1 MKKTVLWGALF
12 TLITTQANSD
22 ATQQAISTQNS
33 ASTGTNVVSE
43 STNQAPATNQNTQ
56 QNQVNQPVQSSGQ
69 QPTQAI
75 QSNQQN
81 QPTQSGEQQSNPNVQ
96 NNQQNQPA
104 QQQTT
109 QQPAHQQTPSQQT
122 APVMNCDYKISAET
136 KTIDQSLVLTWTEKA
151 IIQSFDFDPA
161 TVDAQLQKLQT
172 CFTDQGWLSFN
183 SALQKSGNLDAIKS
197 QKLHVSSQIDG
208 QPQVTEAIE
217 NQWKITIPLQVVYQN
232 DKEKVTQLLNVN
244 VTIGRK
250 ITGDLGINQMIAMP
264 RSATNTPPTNSSTNT
279 TPSTTNTSTPQTQT
293 PGDTTNNA
301 SKTNTET
308 QTGTSTTSPPSGST
322 TNTQN

>member
-12 TLITTQANSD
+12 TLITTQANSE

-43 STNQAPATNQNTQ
+43 STNQVPTTNQNAQ
-56 QNQVNQPVQSSGQ
+56 QNQLNQPVQSNGQ
-69 QPTQAI
+69 QPTQSI
-75 QSNQQN
+75 QNNQQN
-81 QPTQSGEQQSNPNVQ
+81 QPSQTGEQQSNQNTQ

-109 QQPAHQQTPSQQT
+109 KQPAQQQVPSQQT
-122 APVMNCDYKISAET
+122 APVINCDYKISAET
-136 KTIDQSLVLTWTEKA
+136 KAIEQSLVLTWSEKA

-161 TVDAQLQKLQT
+161 TVDAQLQKLQA

-217 NQWKITIPLQVVYQN
+217 NQWKIIIPLQVVYQN

-244 VTIGRK
+244 VTVGRK
-250 ITGDLGINQMIAMP
+250 ITGDLGINQMIAVP
-264 RSATNTPPTNSSTNT
+264 RTATNTSQTNSPSNTN
-279 TPSTTNTSTPQTQT
+279 PADANTSTPQT
-293 PGDTTNNA
+293 PSDTTNNA
-301 SKTNTET
+301 TQTNIQT
-308 QTGTSTTSPPSGST
+308 QTGTPTNSPPSGST

>member
-12 TLITTQANSD
+12 TLITTQANSE
-22 ATQQAISTQNS
+22 ATQQAISTQSS

-43 STNQAPATNQNTQ
+43 STNQVPATNQNTQ
-56 QNQVNQPVQSSGQ
+56 QNQLNQPVQSNGQ
-69 QPTQAI
+69 QPTQTI
-75 QSNQQN
+75 QNN
-81 QPTQSGEQQSNPNVQ
+81 QPNQPSQTGEQQSNQNTQ

-109 QQPAHQQTPSQQT
+109 QQPAQQQVPSQQT
-122 APVMNCDYKISAET
+122 APVINCDYKISAET
-136 KTIDQSLVLTWTEKA
+136 KAIEQSLVLTWSEKA

-161 TVDAQLQKLQT
+161 TVDAQLQKLQA

-217 NQWKITIPLQVVYQN
+217 NQWKIIIPLQVVYQN

-244 VTIGRK
+244 VTVGRK
-250 ITGDLGINQMIAMP
+250 ITGDLGINQMIAVP
-264 RSATNTPPTNSSTNT
+264 RTATNTSQTN
-279 TPSTTNTSTPQTQT
+279 
-293 PGDTTNNA
+293 
-301 SKTNTET
+301 
-308 QTGTSTTSPPSGST
+308 
-322 TNTQN
+322 

>member
-12 TLITTQANSD
+12 TLITTQANSE
-22 ATQQAISTQNS
+22 ATQQAISTQSS

-43 STNQAPATNQNTQ
+43 STNQVPATNQNTQ
-56 QNQVNQPVQSSGQ
+56 QNQLNQPVQSNGQ
-69 QPTQAI
+69 QP
-75 QSNQQN
+75 N
-81 QPTQSGEQQSNPNVQ
+81 QPSQTGEQQSNQNTQ

-109 QQPAHQQTPSQQT
+109 QQPAQQQVPSQQT
-122 APVMNCDYKISAET
+122 APVINCDYKISAET
-136 KTIDQSLVLTWTEKA
+136 KAIEQSLVLTWSEKA

-161 TVDAQLQKLQT
+161 TVDAQLQKLQA

-217 NQWKITIPLQVVYQN
+217 NQWKIIIPLQVVYQN

-244 VTIGRK
+244 VTVGRK
-250 ITGDLGINQMIAMP
+250 ITGDLGINQMIAVP
-264 RSATNTPPTNSSTNT
+264 RTATNTSQTNSPSNTN
-279 TPSTTNTSTPQTQT
+279 PADANTSTPQT
-293 PGDTTNNA
+293 PSDTTNNA
-301 SKTNTET
+301 TQTNTQT
-308 QTGTSTTSPPSGST
+308 QTGTPTNSPPSGST

>member
-12 TLITTQANSD
+12 TLITTQANSE

-43 STNQAPATNQNTQ
+43 STNQVSATNQNQ
-56 QNQVNQPVQSSGQ
+56 LNQPVQSNGQ
-69 QPTQAI
+69 QPTQTI
-75 QSNQQN
+75 QNNQQN
-81 QPTQSGEQQSNPNVQ
+81 QPSQTGEQQSNQNTQ

-109 QQPAHQQTPSQQT
+109 QQPAQQQVPSQQT
-122 APVMNCDYKISAET
+122 APVINCDYKISAET
-136 KTIDQSLVLTWTEKA
+136 KAIEQSLVLTWSEKA
-151 IIQSFDFDPA
+151 IIQAFDFDPA
-161 TVDAQLQKLQT
+161 TVDAQLQKLQA

-217 NQWKITIPLQVVYQN
+217 NQWKIIIPLQVVYQN

-244 VTIGRK
+244 VTVGRK
-250 ITGDLGINQMIAMP
+250 ITGDLGINQMIAVP
-264 RSATNTPPTNSSTNT
+264 RTATNTSQTNSPSNTN
-279 TPSTTNTSTPQTQT
+279 PADSNTSTSQT

-301 SKTNTET
+301 TQTNTQT
-308 QTGTSTTSPPSGST
+308 QTGTPTNSPPSGST

>member
-12 TLITTQANSD
+12 TLITTQANSE
-22 ATQQAISTQNS
+22 ATQQAISTQSS

-43 STNQAPATNQNTQ
+43 STNQVPATNQNTQ
-56 QNQVNQPVQSSGQ
+56 QNQLNQPVQSNGQ
-69 QPTQAI
+69 QPTQTI
-75 QSNQQN
+75 QNN
-81 QPTQSGEQQSNPNVQ
+81 QPNQPSQTGEQQSNQNTQ

-109 QQPAHQQTPSQQT
+109 QQPAQQQVPSQQT
-122 APVMNCDYKISAET
+122 APVINCDYKISAET
-136 KTIDQSLVLTWTEKA
+136 KAIEQSLVLTWSEKA

-161 TVDAQLQKLQT
+161 TVDAQSQKLQA

-217 NQWKITIPLQVVYQN
+217 NQWKIIIPLQVVYQN

-244 VTIGRK
+244 VTVGRK
-250 ITGDLGINQMIAMP
+250 ITGDLGINQMIAVP
-264 RSATNTPPTNSSTNT
+264 RTATNTSQTNSPSNTN
-279 TPSTTNTSTPQTQT
+279 PADANTSTPQT

-301 SKTNTET
+301 TQTNTQT
-308 QTGTSTTSPPSGST
+308 QTGTPTNSPPSGST

>member
-56 QNQVNQPVQSSGQ
+56 QNQANQPVQTSGQ
-69 QPTQAI
+69 QPTQN
-75 QSNQQN
+75 NQQN
-81 QPTQSGEQQSNPNVQ
+81 QPTQSGEQQSNPNIQ

-109 QQPAHQQTPSQQT
+109 QQPAQQQVPSQQT
-122 APVMNCDYKISAET
+122 APVVNCDYKIPAET
-136 KTIDQSLVLTWTEKA
+136 KAIDQSLVLTWAEKA

-161 TVDAQLQKLQT
+161 TVDAQLQKLQA

-244 VTIGRK
+244 VTVGRK

-264 RSATNTPPTNSSTNT
+264 RTATSMPQTNSPSNA
-279 TPSTTNTSTPQTQT
+279 TPSTTNTTTPQAQT
-293 PGDTTNNA
+293 PGDTTNDA
-301 SKTNTET
+301 TQTNTQT
-308 QTGTSTTSPPSGST
+308 QTGTSTSSPPSGST
-322 TNTQN
+322 TNIQN

>member
-12 TLITTQANSD
+12 TLITTQANSE
-22 ATQQAISTQNS
+22 ATQQAISTQSS

-43 STNQAPATNQNTQ
+43 STNQVPATNQNTQ
-56 QNQVNQPVQSSGQ
+56 QNQLNQPVKSNGQ
-69 QPTQAI
+69 QPTQTI
-75 QSNQQN
+75 QNNQQN
-81 QPTQSGEQQSNPNVQ
+81 QPSQTGEQQSNQNTQ

-109 QQPAHQQTPSQQT
+109 QQPAQQQVPSQQT
-122 APVMNCDYKISAET
+122 APVINCDYKISAET
-136 KTIDQSLVLTWTEKA
+136 KAIEQSLVLTWSEKA
-151 IIQSFDFDPA
+151 VIQSFDFDPA
-161 TVDAQLQKLQT
+161 TVDAQLQKLQA

-217 NQWKITIPLQVVYQN
+217 NQWKIIIPLQVVYQN

-244 VTIGRK
+244 VTVGRK
-250 ITGDLGINQMIAMP
+250 ITGDLGINQMIAVP
-264 RSATNTPPTNSSTNT
+264 RTATNTSQTNSPSNTN
-279 TPSTTNTSTPQTQT
+279 PADANTSTPQT
-293 PGDTTNNA
+293 PADTTNNA
-301 SKTNTET
+301 TQTNTQT
-308 QTGTSTTSPPSGST
+308 QTGTPTNSPPSGST

>member
-12 TLITTQANSD
+12 TLITTQANSE

-43 STNQAPATNQNTQ
+43 STNQVPTTNQNTQ
-56 QNQVNQPVQSSGQ
+56 QNQLNQPVQSNGQ
-69 QPTQAI
+69 QPTQSI
-75 QSNQQN
+75 QNNQQN
-81 QPTQSGEQQSNPNVQ
+81 QPSQTGEQQSNQNTQ

-109 QQPAHQQTPSQQT
+109 KQPAQQQVPSQQT
-122 APVMNCDYKISAET
+122 APVINCDYKISAET
-136 KTIDQSLVLTWTEKA
+136 KAIEQSLVLTWSEKA

-161 TVDAQLQKLQT
+161 TVDAQLQKLQA

-217 NQWKITIPLQVVYQN
+217 NQWKIIIPLQVVYQN

-244 VTIGRK
+244 VTVGRK
-250 ITGDLGINQMIAMP
+250 ITGDLGINQMIAVP
-264 RSATNTPPTNSSTNT
+264 RTATNTSQTNSPSNTN
-279 TPSTTNTSTPQTQT
+279 PADANTSTPQT

-301 SKTNTET
+301 TQTNIQT
-308 QTGTSTTSPPSGST
+308 QTGTPTNSPPSGST

>member
-12 TLITTQANSD
+12 TLITTQANSE

-43 STNQAPATNQNTQ
+43 STQVPATNQNTQ
-56 QNQVNQPVQSSGQ
+56 QNQLNQPVQSNGQ
-69 QPTQAI
+69 QPTQTI
-75 QSNQQN
+75 QNNQQN
-81 QPTQSGEQQSNPNVQ
+81 QPSQTGEQQSNQNTQ

-109 QQPAHQQTPSQQT
+109 QQPAQQQVPSQQT
-122 APVMNCDYKISAET
+122 APVINCDYKISAET
-136 KTIDQSLVLTWTEKA
+136 KAIEQSLVLTWSEKA

-161 TVDAQLQKLQT
+161 TVDAQLQKLQA

-217 NQWKITIPLQVVYQN
+217 NQWKIIIPLQVVYQN

-244 VTIGRK
+244 VTVGRK
-250 ITGDLGINQMIAMP
+250 ITGDLGINQMIAVP
-264 RSATNTPPTNSSTNT
+264 RTATNTSQTNSPSNTN
-279 TPSTTNTSTPQTQT
+279 PADSNTSTSQT

-301 SKTNTET
+301 TQTNTQT
-308 QTGTSTTSPPSGST
+308 QTGTPTNSPPSDST

>member
-12 TLITTQANSD
+12 TLITTQANSE
-22 ATQQAISTQNS
+22 ATQQAISSQNS

-43 STNQAPATNQNTQ
+43 STNQA
-56 QNQVNQPVQSSGQ
+56 NQPVQSSGQ
-69 QPTQAI
+69 QPTQN
-75 QSNQQN
+75 NQQN
-81 QPTQSGEQQSNPNVQ
+81 QPTQSGEQQSNANTQ

-109 QQPAHQQTPSQQT
+109 QQPAQQQVPSQQT
-122 APVMNCDYKISAET
+122 APVINCDYKISAET

>member
-12 TLITTQANSD
+12 TLITTQANSE
-22 ATQQAISTQNS
+22 ATQQAISTQSS

-43 STNQAPATNQNTQ
+43 STNQVPATNQNTQ
-56 QNQVNQPVQSSGQ
+56 QNQLNQPVQSNGQ
-69 QPTQAI
+69 QPTQTI
-75 QSNQQN
+75 QNNQQN
-81 QPTQSGEQQSNPNVQ
+81 QPSQTGEQQSNQNTQ

-104 QQQTT
+104 QQPA
-109 QQPAHQQTPSQQT
+109 QQQVPSQQT
-122 APVMNCDYKISAET
+122 APVINCDYKISAET
-136 KTIDQSLVLTWTEKA
+136 KAIEQSLVLTWSEKA

-161 TVDAQLQKLQT
+161 TVDAQLQKLQA

-217 NQWKITIPLQVVYQN
+217 NQWKIIIPLQVVYQN

-244 VTIGRK
+244 VTVGRK
-250 ITGDLGINQMIAMP
+250 ITGDLGINQMIAVP
-264 RSATNTPPTNSSTNT
+264 RTATNTSQTNSPSNTN
-279 TPSTTNTSTPQTQT
+279 PADANTSTPQT

-301 SKTNTET
+301 TQTNTQT
-308 QTGTSTTSPPSGST
+308 QTGTPTNSPPSGST

>member
-12 TLITTQANSD
+12 TLITTQANSE

-43 STNQAPATNQNTQ
+43 PTNQVPATNQNTQ
-56 QNQVNQPVQSSGQ
+56 QNQLNQPVQSNEQ

-75 QSNQQN
+75 QNNQQN
-81 QPTQSGEQQSNPNVQ
+81 QPSQTGEQQSNQNTQ

-109 QQPAHQQTPSQQT
+109 QQPAQQQLPSQQT
-122 APVMNCDYKISAET
+122 APVINCDYKISAET
-136 KTIDQSLVLTWTEKA
+136 KAIEQSLILTWSEKA

-161 TVDAQLQKLQT
+161 TVDAQLQKLQA

-217 NQWKITIPLQVVYQN
+217 NQWKIIIPLQVVYQN

-244 VTIGRK
+244 VTVGRK
-250 ITGDLGINQMIAMP
+250 ITGDLGINQMIAVP
-264 RSATNTPPTNSSTNT
+264 RTATNTSQTNSPSNTN
-279 TPSTTNTSTPQTQT
+279 PADSNTSTSQT

-301 SKTNTET
+301 TQTNTQT
-308 QTGTSTTSPPSGST
+308 QTGTPTNSPPSGST